1 MPKSKFTA
9 SDVAFLRD
17 HCIKAIKA
25 KSVKAEE
32 SNKVVFAVKQD
43 EAMHGKEEDAKQD
56 SEGDKENVENMMEV
70 DRDPNSEDDSANIMI
85 DTTKSMDAMITG
97 IGKKRKQ
104 PL

>member
-32 SNKVVFAVKQD
+32 SNKVVFAAKQD
-43 EAMHGKEEDAKQD
+43 EGMQ
-56 SEGDKENVENMMEV
+56 
-70 DRDPNSEDDSANIMI
+70 
-85 DTTKSMDAMITG
+85 
-97 IGKKRKQ
+97 KK
-104 PL
+104 